1 MTATRDTTA
10 NKREFFKDLQVQ
22 QILFFSREAV
32 ESFEL
37 TETNGLPEV
46 VPEVVPEVSST
57 GRLGASHRLSLVYT

>member
-1 MTATRDTTA
+1 MRATRDTTA

-46 VPEVVPEVSST
+46 VPEVSST